1 MPELD
6 KRDLIAL
13 GALPTRLITRCRKY
27 HAHRVDVQIK
37 VSLQLMH
44 GDGCSLLLML
54 HKALIVRS
62 QKSLNNL
69 KIIGCRHW
77 LGGKSPTG

>member
-1 MPELD
+1 
-6 KRDLIAL
+6 
-13 GALPTRLITRCRKY
+13 
-27 HAHRVDVQIK
+27 
-37 VSLQLMH
+37 
-44 GDGCSLLLML
+44 ML